1 MRICLRRRELTASLG
16 GAAVWP
22 LATRA
27 QKPTVPVIGYLGTR
41 SAAADAEYVE
51 AFRTGLGE
59 NGFIVGRN
67 VQTEFPWAEG
77 EPHRLPAMATGRVG
91 RRASLI
97 VAAGGLA
104 GPSATAATTT
114 ISNGRHLSA

>member
-1 MRICLRRRELTASLG
+1 MTICLRRREFVAALG
-16 GAAVWP
+16 SAAGWP
-22 LATRA
+22 LAARA
-27 QKPTVPVIGYLGTR
+27 QQPTVPVIGYLGTR

-51 AFRTGLGE
+51 AFRRGLGE
-59 NGFIVGRN
+59 NGFIVRRN
-67 VQTEFPWAEG
+67 VQTDFPGG
-77 EPHRLPAMATGRVG
+77 EPYRLPAMATGRVG

>member
-1 MRICLRRRELTASLG
+1 MSIRLRRREFFAALG
-16 GAAVWP
+16 SAAGWP
-22 LATRA
+22 LAARA
-27 QKPTVPVIGYLGTR
+27 QQPTVPVIGYLGTR

-51 AFRTGLGE
+51 AFRRGLGE
-59 NGFIVGRN
+59 NGFIVRRN
-67 VQTEFPWAEG
+67 VQTDFPGG
-77 EPHRLPAMATGRVG
+77 EPYRLPAMATGRVG

-97 VAAGGLA
+97 VAAGGLV